1 MVKQQEL
8 CGKFSIKKIFK
19 KNFLIIYLRTPPLRE
34 SFSFPFH
41 VIQLFVVTYVLQQQ
55 QTLMNTD
62 TIKSHTR
69 YLKKQDVPMSID
81 LQQNSIS
88 YRRKL
93 QLVLMLTGSTI
104 LYMLPWQCKFDLF
117 VEYLFSMS

>member
-62 TIKSHTR
+62 TIKSLTR

-93 QLVLMLTGSTI
+93 QLVLLLSGSTI

-117 VEYLFSMS
+117 VEYLYSMS